1 MILSYN
7 GLWKILIDKKMNKTD
22 LKDMFGLSSSTISK
36 MTKGENISLA
46 IIKK

>member
-1 MILSYN
+1 
-7 GLWKILIDKKMNKTD
+7 
-22 LKDMFGLSSSTISK
+22 MFGLSSSTISK